1 MEESM
6 KASVTFAFSVAVL
19 ALATAIPVV
28 RISAAPDPQ
37 VESGVEHLYV
47 IDCGDGSGPDESRWT
62 SGVNVGKPVDFAGCR
77 WGISLAPWGTRTLI
91 V

>member
-1 MEESM
+1 M
-6 KASVTFAFSVAVL
+6 KANVTSAFSVAVL

-28 RISAAPDPQ
+28 RISAAPKPQ
-37 VESGVEHLYV
+37 VKPGVDRLYV
-47 IDCGDGSGPDESRWT
+47 IDCGEGSGPDESRWT
-62 SGVNVGKPVDFAGCR
+62 SGVNVGKPVGFAGCR

>member
-1 MEESM
+1 M

-19 ALATAIPVV
+19 ALATAIPGV
-28 RISAAPDPQ
+28 RISAVPNPQ
-37 VESGVEHLYV
+37 AKSGVDRLYV
-47 IDCGDGSGPDESRWT
+47 IDCGDGSGSDESRWT
-62 SGVNVGKPVDFAGCR
+62 PGVNVGKPVGFAGCR